1 VRLLRHVGEEG
12 ERLVQVVATA
22 HALAAE
28 RGEDGVV
35 GDGVADVRER
45 GEEGAGLRDG
55 RPVEAAVEEPAA
67 SARPRRKST
76 ARNGAAGRGGFGDD
90 EGDGGGRWA
99 GEAEA
104 VSSAQTRQGSRR
116 FLMAGRQPAGA
127 GSVEAGGRRRAAPRR
142 SFLSPV
148 ASQQRPRCA
157 LVGLPRGKII
167 E

>member
-55 RPVEAAVEEPAA
+55 RPVEAAVEERRGVRAAPAEKHGEERCRGA
-67 SARPRRKST
+67 GRLRGRGGRWGRQVGGRGGGGVQRPDET
-76 ARNGAAGRGGFGDD
+76 GLQALPHGGAAGRG
-90 EGDGGGRWA
+90 A
-99 GEAEA
+99 AA
-104 VSSAQTRQGSRR
+104 
-116 FLMAGRQPAGA
+116 AGR
-127 GSVEAGGRRRAAPRR
+127 AAAYEMWAAI
-142 SFLSPV
+142 L
-148 ASQQRPRCA
+148 
-157 LVGLPRGKII
+157 G
-167 E
+167 

>member
-55 RPVEAAVEEPAA
+55 RPAEAAVEERRGVRAAPAEKHGEE
-67 SARPRRKST
+67 RCR
-76 ARNGAAGRGGFGDD
+76 GAGRLRGRGGRWGRQV
-90 EGDGGGRWA
+90 GGRGGGGVQRPDETGLQA
-99 GEAEA
+99 LPHGGA
-104 VSSAQTRQGSRR
+104 V
-116 FLMAGRQPAGA
+116 AGR
-127 GSVEAGGRRRAAPRR
+127 AAAAAR
-142 SFLSPV
+142 SSGV
-148 ASQQRPRCA
+148 
-157 LVGLPRGKII
+157 
-167 E
+167 

>member
-55 RPVEAAVEEPAA
+55 RPVEEAVEERRGVRAAPAEKHGEERCRGA
-67 SARPRRKST
+67 GRLRGRGGRWGRQVGGRGGGGVQRPDET
-76 ARNGAAGRGGFGDD
+76 GLQALPHGGAAGRG
-90 EGDGGGRWA
+90 A
-99 GEAEA
+99 A
-104 VSSAQTRQGSRR
+104 
-116 FLMAGRQPAGA
+116 AGR
-127 GSVEAGGRRRAAPRR
+127 AAAAAR
-142 SFLSPV
+142 SSGV
-148 ASQQRPRCA
+148 
-157 LVGLPRGKII
+157 
-167 E
+167 

>member
-35 GDGVADVRER
+35 GDGVADFRER
-45 GEEGAGLRDG
+45 GEEGARLCHG
-55 RPVEAAVEEPAA
+55 RPAEEAVEERRGVRAAPAEKHGEERCRGA
-67 SARPRRKST
+67 GRLRGRGGRWGRQVGGRGGGGVQRPDET
-76 ARNGAAGRGGFGDD
+76 GLQALPHGGPAAGRGRLS
-90 EGDGGGRWA
+90 GGGRTA
-99 GEAEA
+99 SGSAAAELF
-104 VSSAQTRQGSRR
+104 V
-116 FLMAGRQPAGA
+116 
-127 GSVEAGGRRRAAPRR
+127 
-142 SFLSPV
+142 PV